1 LEIDGIPIARLQF
14 ERITEIKLLRDPL
27 LVGDVNMKEYLL
39 VVDMN
44 KWLKIYDV
52 VTLQQ
57 ILEMELFL

>member
-1 LEIDGIPIARLQF
+1 
-14 ERITEIKLLRDPL
+14 
-27 LVGDVNMKEYLL
+27 VGDVNMKEYLL